1 MPETQQEMLRKLTLE
16 QRQALPRQRDAAID
30 NIDVENRKVT
40 LSFASEA
47 PVPDYWGDAEI
58 LRCTDAA
65 ADITRFTNGVMP
77 VLYNHNRNEVIGKPT
92 RIWFE
97 NARAYAEIQFD
108 EDEES
113 TRIWNKVQSG
123 SLRGVS
129 VGYRVNE
136 YRVIKKGEVSADG
149 IQGPAYVAE
158 RWEVYEISIVSMPAD
173 TTVGV
178 GRSLNIDDILKILNN
193 GSKRAEESGGTNMED
208 NTLNKTEDQQRQTP
222 EPAPV
227 VPPATPPTVNT
238 EEERA
243 AAKKEERERFAA
255 ISALCRQFD
264 IDREMELRFIAD
276 GKSIDAVRAAVL
288 EEIAKRNVPTP
299 VTASFTVTEDEQDKK
314 RALYRDAILVRGGVP
329 IAKPAE
335 GSEKIR
341 HMSVDMIV
349 RQMMLDKGERDAVTM
364 SKDQLFVRA
373 MTTGLL
379 PALLSDVT
387 EVSLREGYQAADA
400 TYDRWAYIG
409 SVKDFREHKTI
420 TIGLG
425 EEPLKIPEN
434 GEFTEAVLRESTSSV
449 KINTYGRSYS
459 YTREAFIND
468 DLDVLTRI
476 PYMLGRKYP
485 LLINRL
491 AYQALTAGTY
501 TAKVNLGTA
510 GAISTATIAE
520 AMKLLRMA
528 KDPLSGEF
536 LRIRPR
542 YLVVPVSQEATA
554 AQFLRSTADPAG
566 NNSGVA
572 NIYQGALTLISDP
585 ELDSNSTNAWY
596 LLGEPVGGEG
606 VEVDF
611 LNGNKTPFIEGRESF
626 KTLGWEYRSYFDFG
640 VTLRSTLG
648 YVKNAGK

>member
-1 MPETQQEMLRKLTLE
+1 MPETQQEILRKLTLE

-47 PVPDYWGDAEI
+47 PVLDYWGDAEI
-58 LRCTDAA
+58 LRCNDQA

-136 YRVIKKGEVSADG
+136 YRVIKKGDVSADG

-227 VPPATPPTVNT
+227 VPLAAPAVNT

-243 AAKKEERERFAA
+243 AAKKEERERFTA
-255 ISALCRQFD
+255 ISELCRQFD
-264 IDREMELRFIAD
+264 IDREMELRFITG
-276 GKSIDAVRAAVL
+276 GKSIDEVRAAVL
-288 EEIAKRNVPTP
+288 EEIAKRNKPTT
-299 VTASFTVTEDEQDKK
+299 VTASVIVTEDEQDKK

-329 IAKPAE
+329 TANPVE
-335 GSEKIR
+335 GSEKLR
-341 HMSVDMIV
+341 HMSMDMIA
-349 RQMMLDKGERDAVTM
+349 RQMMLDKGERDALTM
-364 SKDQLFVRA
+364 GQEELFKRT

-379 PALLSDVT
+379 PTLFSDIT
-387 EVSLREGYQAADA
+387 EVSLREGYQAADS

-409 SVKDFREHKTI
+409 SVKDFREHKTV

-425 EEPLKIPEN
+425 EDPIEIPEN
-434 GEFTEAVLRESTSSV
+434 GEFTEAVLRESASAV
-449 KINTYGRSYS
+449 KVSTYGRSYS
-459 YTREAFIND
+459 YTRKSFIND

-491 AYQALTAGTY
+491 AYQALAAGTY

-510 GAISTATIAE
+510 GAVSTKTIAE
-520 AMKLLRMA
+520 AMELLRKA

-542 YLVVPVSQEATA
+542 YLVVPVSQEAVA
-554 AQFLRSTADPAG
+554 AQFLRSTADPAA

-585 ELDSNSTNAWY
+585 ELDNNSIDAWY
-596 LLGEPVGGEG
+596 VMGEPVGGEG

-611 LNGNKTPFIEGRESF
+611 LRGNKTPFLDSRESF
-626 KTLGWEYRSYFDFG
+626 TTLGWSYRSYFDFG

>member
-1 MPETQQEMLRKLTLE
+1 MPETQQEILRKLTLE

-47 PVPDYWGDAEI
+47 PVLDYWGDAEI
-58 LRCTDAA
+58 LRCNDQA
-65 ADITRFTNGVMP
+65 ADITRFTNGLMP

-113 TRIWNKVQSG
+113 TRIWNKIQSG

-136 YRVIKKGEVSADG
+136 YRVIKKGDVSADG

-227 VPPATPPTVNT
+227 VPPAAPAVNT

-243 AAKKEERERFAA
+243 AAKKEERERFTA
-255 ISALCRQFD
+255 ISELCRQFD
-264 IDREMELRFIAD
+264 IDREMELRFITG
-276 GKSIDAVRAAVL
+276 GKSIDEVRAAVL
-288 EEIAKRNVPTP
+288 EEIAKRNKPTT
-299 VTASFTVTEDEQDKK
+299 VTASVIVTEDEQDKK

-329 IAKPAE
+329 IANPVE
-335 GSEKIR
+335 GSEKLR
-341 HMSVDMIV
+341 HMSMDMIA
-349 RQMMLDKGERDAVTM
+349 RQMMLDKGERDALTM
-364 SKDQLFVRA
+364 GQEELFKRT

-379 PALLSDVT
+379 PTLFSDIT
-387 EVSLREGYQAADA
+387 EVSLREGYQAADS

-409 SVKDFREHKTI
+409 SVKDFREHKTV

-425 EEPLKIPEN
+425 EDPIEIPEN
-434 GEFTEAVLRESTSSV
+434 GEFTEAVLRESASAV
-449 KINTYGRSYS
+449 KVSTYGRSYS
-459 YTREAFIND
+459 YTRKSFIND

-491 AYQALTAGTY
+491 AYQALAAGTY

-510 GAISTATIAE
+510 GAVSTKTIAE
-520 AMKLLRMA
+520 AMELLRKA

-542 YLVVPVSQEATA
+542 YLVVPVSQEAVA
-554 AQFLRSTADPAG
+554 AQFLRSTADPAA

-585 ELDSNSTNAWY
+585 ELDNNSIDAWY
-596 LLGEPVGGEG
+596 VMGEPVGGEG

-611 LNGNKTPFIEGRESF
+611 LRGNKTPFLDSRESF
-626 KTLGWEYRSYFDFG
+626 TTLGWSYRSYFDFG

>member
-1 MPETQQEMLRKLTLE
+1 MPETQQEILRKLTLE

-47 PVPDYWGDAEI
+47 PVLDYWGDAEI
-58 LRCTDAA
+58 LRCNDQA

-136 YRVIKKGEVSADG
+136 YRVIKKGDVSADG

-227 VPPATPPTVNT
+227 VPPAAPAVNT

-243 AAKKEERERFAA
+243 AAKKEERERFTA
-255 ISALCRQFD
+255 ISELCRQFD
-264 IDREMELRFIAD
+264 IDREMELRFITG
-276 GKSIDAVRAAVL
+276 GKSIDEVRAAVL
-288 EEIAKRNVPTP
+288 EEIAKRNKPTT
-299 VTASFTVTEDEQDKK
+299 VTASVIVTEDEQDKK

-329 IAKPAE
+329 IANPVE
-335 GSEKIR
+335 GSEKLR
-341 HMSVDMIV
+341 HMSMDMIA
-349 RQMMLDKGERDAVTM
+349 RQMMLDKGERDALTM
-364 SKDQLFVRA
+364 GQEELFKRT

-379 PALLSDVT
+379 PTLFSDIT
-387 EVSLREGYQAADA
+387 EVSLREGYQAADS

-409 SVKDFREHKTI
+409 SVKDFREHKTV

-425 EEPLKIPEN
+425 EDPIEIPEN
-434 GEFTEAVLRESTSSV
+434 GEFTEAVLRESASAV
-449 KINTYGRSYS
+449 KVSTYGRSYS
-459 YTREAFIND
+459 YTRKSFIND

-491 AYQALTAGTY
+491 AYQALAAGTY

-510 GAISTATIAE
+510 GAVSTKTIAE
-520 AMKLLRMA
+520 AMELLRKA

-542 YLVVPVSQEATA
+542 YLVVPVSQEAVA
-554 AQFLRSTADPAG
+554 AQFLRSTADPAA
-566 NNSGVA
+566 NNSGVP

-585 ELDSNSTNAWY
+585 ELDNNSIDAWY
-596 LLGEPVGGEG
+596 VMGEPVGGEG

-611 LNGNKTPFIEGRESF
+611 LRGNKTPFLDSRESF
-626 KTLGWEYRSYFDFG
+626 TTLGWSYRSYFDFG

>member
-1 MPETQQEMLRKLTLE
+1 MPETQQEILRKLTLE

-47 PVPDYWGDAEI
+47 PVLDYWGDAEI
-58 LRCTDAA
+58 LRCNDQA

-97 NARAYAEIQFD
+97 NARAYAEIQF
-108 EDEES
+108 E
-113 TRIWNKVQSG
+113 
-123 SLRGVS
+123 
-129 VGYRVNE
+129 
-136 YRVIKKGEVSADG
+136 
-149 IQGPAYVAE
+149 AE

-227 VPPATPPTVNT
+227 VPPAAPAVNT

-243 AAKKEERERFAA
+243 AAKKEERERFTA
-255 ISALCRQFD
+255 ISELCRQFD
-264 IDREMELRFIAD
+264 IDREMELRFITG
-276 GKSIDAVRAAVL
+276 GKSIDEVRAAVL
-288 EEIAKRNVPTP
+288 EEIAKRNKPTT
-299 VTASFTVTEDEQDKK
+299 VTASVIVTEDEQDKK

-329 IAKPAE
+329 IANPVE
-335 GSEKIR
+335 GSEKLR
-341 HMSVDMIV
+341 HMSMDMIA
-349 RQMMLDKGERDAVTM
+349 RQMMLDKGERDALTM
-364 SKDQLFVRA
+364 GQEELFKRT

-379 PALLSDVT
+379 PTLFSDIT
-387 EVSLREGYQAADA
+387 EVSLREGYQAADS

-409 SVKDFREHKTI
+409 SVKDFREHKTV

-425 EEPLKIPEN
+425 EDPIEIPEN
-434 GEFTEAVLRESTSSV
+434 GEFTEAVLRESASAV
-449 KINTYGRSYS
+449 KVSTYGRSYS
-459 YTREAFIND
+459 YTRKSFIND

-491 AYQALTAGTY
+491 AYQALAAGTY

-510 GAISTATIAE
+510 GAVSTKTIAE
-520 AMKLLRMA
+520 AMELLRKA

-542 YLVVPVSQEATA
+542 YLVVPVSQEAVA
-554 AQFLRSTADPAG
+554 AQFLRSTADPAA

-585 ELDSNSTNAWY
+585 ELDNNSIDAWY
-596 LLGEPVGGEG
+596 VMGEPVGGEG

-611 LNGNKTPFIEGRESF
+611 LRGNKTPFLDSRESF
-626 KTLGWEYRSYFDFG
+626 TTLGWSYRSYFDFG

>member
-1 MPETQQEMLRKLTLE
+1 MPETQQEILRKLTLE

-47 PVPDYWGDAEI
+47 PVLDYWGDAEI
-58 LRCTDAA
+58 LRCNDQA

-136 YRVIKKGEVSADG
+136 YRVIKKGDVSADG

-208 NTLNKTEDQQRQTP
+208 NTLNNTEDQQRQTP

-227 VPPATPPTVNT
+227 VPPAAPAVNT

-243 AAKKEERERFAA
+243 AAKKEERERFTA
-255 ISALCRQFD
+255 ISELCRQFD
-264 IDREMELRFIAD
+264 IDREMELRFITG
-276 GKSIDAVRAAVL
+276 GKSIDKVRAAVL
-288 EEIAKRNVPTP
+288 EEIAKRNKPTT
-299 VTASFTVTEDEQDKK
+299 VTASVIVTEDEQDKK

-329 IAKPAE
+329 IANPVE
-335 GSEKIR
+335 GSEKLR
-341 HMSVDMIV
+341 HMSMDMIA
-349 RQMMLDKGERDAVTM
+349 RQMMLDKGERDALTM
-364 SKDQLFVRA
+364 GQEELFKRT

-379 PALLSDVT
+379 PTLFSDIT
-387 EVSLREGYQAADA
+387 EVSLREGYQAADS

-409 SVKDFREHKTI
+409 SVKDFREHKTV

-425 EEPLKIPEN
+425 EDPIEIPEN
-434 GEFTEAVLRESTSSV
+434 GEFTEAVLRESASAV
-449 KINTYGRSYS
+449 KVSTYGRSYS
-459 YTREAFIND
+459 YTRKSFIND

-491 AYQALTAGTY
+491 AYQALAAGTY

-510 GAISTATIAE
+510 GAVSTKTIAE
-520 AMKLLRMA
+520 AMELLRKA

-542 YLVVPVSQEATA
+542 YLVVPVSQEAVA
-554 AQFLRSTADPAG
+554 AQFLRSTADPAA
-566 NNSGVA
+566 NNSGVP

-585 ELDSNSTNAWY
+585 ELDNNSIDAWY
-596 LLGEPVGGEG
+596 VMGEPVGGEG

-611 LNGNKTPFIEGRESF
+611 LRGNKTPFLDSRESF
-626 KTLGWEYRSYFDFG
+626 TTLGWSYRSYFDFG